1 MRCLLLA
8 AVFASVALPTAHAQF
23 TLLPYA
29 GYDFDA
35 ENPLVGLGA
44 EFALP
49 ITAPVAFAL
58 RTSGEYMFTRDLDIA
73 GRLFSQTIGQVNLDV
88 IARLRSPG
96 VQPYGGAGVALRF
109 VSLDTSDD
117 DDVEGDQDSAST
129 NVGANLIGGVALGT
143 FGPVRPFVQGRV
155 TLGEGTA
162 FALAGGIVLSL

>member
-1 MRCLLLA
+1 MRFFLLLA
-8 AVFASVALPTAHAQF
+8 LLALVAVPAQAQL
-23 TLLPYA
+23 TVLPYA

-35 ENPLVGLGA
+35 ENPLIGVGV

-49 ITAPVAFAL
+49 ITAPVAVSL
-58 RTSGEYMFTRDLDIA
+58 RPSGEYMFTRDLDIA

-96 VQPYGGAGVALRF
+96 LQPYGGAGVAFRF

-129 NVGANLIGGVALGT
+129 NVGANLIGGVALGAL
-143 FGPVRPFVQGRV
+143 GPVRPFVQGRV
-155 TLGEGTA
+155 TLAEETA
-162 FALAGGIVLSL
+162 FALAGGIMLRF